1 MKERI
6 SYIRRGATV
15 AWGPT
20 HETASYIAAGTVAGA
35 ISDSFDASASLEI
48 FNLDLGSASGEME
61 VLGSIQLPE
70 RFHSIT
76 WGTAGVDGGALPY
89 GMLAGGMVDGTV
101 KVFNPAAMTG
111 CVPATC
117 ASAGLCICLCLFL
130 ARFFFLRASG
140 HRR

>member
-48 FNLDLGSASGEME
+48 FNLDLPKRAGTLSVSSSTREAALGPLWSAPWS
-61 VLGSIQLPE
+61 
-70 RFHSIT
+70 
-76 WGTAGVDGGALPY
+76 
-89 GMLAGGMVDGTV
+89 
-101 KVFNPAAMTG
+101 AARWRNLH
-111 CVPATC
+111 A
-117 ASAGLCICLCLFL
+117 I
-130 ARFFFLRASG
+130 
-140 HRR
+140 

>member
-48 FNLDLGSASGEME
+48 FNLDLPKRAGTLSVSSYEAALGLAWSAPWS
-61 VLGSIQLPE
+61 
-70 RFHSIT
+70 
-76 WGTAGVDGGALPY
+76 
-89 GMLAGGMVDGTV
+89 
-101 KVFNPAAMTG
+101 AARWRNLH
-111 CVPATC
+111 A
-117 ASAGLCICLCLFL
+117 I
-130 ARFFFLRASG
+130 
-140 HRR
+140 